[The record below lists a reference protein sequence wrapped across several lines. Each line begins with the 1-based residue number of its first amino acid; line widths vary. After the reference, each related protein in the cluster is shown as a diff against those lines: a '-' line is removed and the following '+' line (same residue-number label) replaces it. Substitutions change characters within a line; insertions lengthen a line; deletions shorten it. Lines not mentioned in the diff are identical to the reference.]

1 MPECHATEYAIE
13 YAIDQVL
20 LDATRSIRDELLPMA
35 RALKPKKVL
44 KTLAKSLQ
52 ISTDELAQTLIEL
65 PSLVS
70 DARIDE
76 LIACA
81 AKGAEPDDE
90 PEDGVA
96 ADHDGR
102 DDAKG
107 AKSVEGAAE
116 DAGQLEVDV
125 GHIEHVGHVGT
136 VAKLLREHLEVRLRE
151 VKPSFEAAALEL
163 RDALNLPC
171 A

>member
-1 MPECHATEYAIE
+1 
-13 YAIDQVL
+13 VL
-20 LDATRSIRDELLPMA
+20 FDATRSIRDELLPMA
-35 RALKPKKVL
+35 RSLKPKKVL
-44 KTLAKSLQ
+44 KMLAKSLQ
-52 ISTDELAQTLIEL
+52 ISTDELTQTLIEL

-81 AKGAEPDDE
+81 AKGAEQDDE
-90 PEDGVA
+90 PEDGKRALVA
-96 ADHDGR
+96 AEHDGK

-107 AKSVEGAAE
+107 AKSVEGA
-116 DAGQLEVDV
+116 
-125 GHIEHVGHVGT
+125 VGHVRT
-136 VAKLLREHLEVRLRE
+136 VATLLREHLEVRLRE

-163 RDALNLPC
+163 IGALNL

>member
-1 MPECHATEYAIE
+1 VPECHATDCATECK
-13 YAIDQVL
+13 IDQVL
-20 LDATRSIRDELLPMA
+20 FDATRSIRDELLPMA
-35 RALKPKKVL
+35 RSLKPKKVL
-44 KTLAKSLQ
+44 KMLAKSLQ
-52 ISTDELAQTLIEL
+52 ISTDELTQTLIEL

-81 AKGAEPDDE
+81 AKGAEQDDE
-90 PEDGVA
+90 PEDGKRALVA
-96 ADHDGR
+96 AEHDGK

-107 AKSVEGAAE
+107 AKSVEGA
-116 DAGQLEVDV
+116 
-125 GHIEHVGHVGT
+125 VGHVRT
-136 VAKLLREHLEVRLRE
+136 VATLLREHLEVRLRE

-163 RDALNLPC
+163 IGALNL

>member
-1 MPECHATEYAIE
+1 MPECHATECANE
-13 YAIDQVL
+13 CEIDQVL

-35 RALKPKKVL
+35 RSLKPKKVL
-44 KTLAKSLQ
+44 KMLAKSLQ
-52 ISTDELAQTLIEL
+52 ISTDELTQTLIEL

-96 ADHDGR
+96 ANHDGR

-116 DAGQLEVDV
+116 DAGHLGVDV
-125 GHIEHVGHVGT
+125 GHVRT
-136 VAKLLREHLEVRLRE
+136 VATLLREHLEVRLRE

>member
-96 ADHDGR
+96 AGMMPKVPR
-102 DDAKG
+102 ASRALPRMPG
-107 AKSVEGAAE
+107 SWRWMLGILSMLGML
-116 DAGQLEVDV
+116 GQWRSCSAS
-125 GHIEHVGHVGT
+125 T
-136 VAKLLREHLEVRLRE
+136 WRFA
-151 VKPSFEAAALEL
+151 
-163 RDALNLPC
+163 
-171 A
+171 

>member
-1 MPECHATEYAIE
+1 MPECHATECATE
-13 YAIDQVL
+13 CEIDQVL

-35 RALKPKKVL
+35 RSLKPKKVL
-44 KTLAKSLQ
+44 KMLAKSLQ
-52 ISTDELAQTLIEL
+52 ISTDELTQTLIEL
-65 PSLVS
+65 PNLVS

-81 AKGAEPDDE
+81 AKGAEQDDE
-90 PEDGVA
+90 PEDGKRALVA
-96 ADHDGR
+96 AEHDGK
-102 DDAKG
+102 DEDAKG

-116 DAGQLEVDV
+116 DAGHLEVDV
-125 GHIEHVGHVGT
+125 GHVRT
-136 VAKLLREHLEVRLRE
+136 VATLLREHLEVRLRE

-163 RDALNLPC
+163 IGALNL